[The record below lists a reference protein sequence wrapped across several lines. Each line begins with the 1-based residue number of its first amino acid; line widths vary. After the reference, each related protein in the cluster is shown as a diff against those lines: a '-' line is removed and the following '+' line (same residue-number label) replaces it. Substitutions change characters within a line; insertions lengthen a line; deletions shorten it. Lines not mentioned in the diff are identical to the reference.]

1 MVVAVLFKA
10 GDQVP
15 VIPFCEVSG
24 NGFKVLPVQMEGTC
38 AKVGITL
45 GFTTMVMV
53 VPNAH
58 CPAAGVKV

>member
-1 MVVAVLFKA
+1 MVCVLFKA

-15 VIPFCEVSG
+15 VIPFCEVVG
-24 NGFKVLPVQMEGTC
+24 NGFKLLPVQIEGIC
-38 AKVGITL
+38 AKVGVTL

-53 VPNAH
+53 VLSAH